1 MAENRKCAHP
11 GCNCTTSNNSK
22 YCSQTCQA
30 AGDRREET
38 CGCGHASCG
47 AGADAKRTLHA

>member
-1 MAENRKCAHP
+1 MADNRKCAHP
-11 GCNCTTSNNSK
+11 GCNCTASNNSK
-22 YCSQTCQA
+22 YCSQACQS

-47 AGADAKRTLHA
+47 TGAETKRTLHA